1 MSTLPTSLVLV
12 CKLRSVL
19 ILSERTVSGGGGAC
33 SGATP
38 TDDSPSAMH
47 SILAQ
52 LTLLVDKAKKKE
64 KSNFTMKTKS
74 KQGECA
80 LEPHWEGESINV
92 LHN

>member
-1 MSTLPTSLVLV
+1 MSTPPTSLVFV

-38 TDDSPSAMH
+38 TDNSPSAMH

-52 LTLLVDKAKKKE
+52 LTLLVDKAKKRKIKFYDE
-64 KSNFTMKTKS
+64 NKIQTRRVCTRASL
-74 KQGECA
+74 GGRV
-80 LEPHWEGESINV
+80 H
-92 LHN
+92 

>member
-1 MSTLPTSLVLV
+1 MSTPPTSLVFV

-33 SGATP
+33 SDATP

-52 LTLLVDKAKKKE
+52 LTLLVDKAKKRKIRFYN
-64 KSNFTMKTKS
+64 KSRIQTRRVHYSLT
-74 KQGECA
+74 GR
-80 LEPHWEGESINV
+80 ESL
-92 LHN
+92 LHSIA